1 METSTE
7 SIAHMIVTSARD
19 SGRGMKME
27 AMDKKE
33 FQAEKLYQ
41 MGFFIARAML
51 KNELVTEDEFSEIDT
66 ILLDLYRPVLS
77 RLLAGKS
84 LI

>member
-1 METSTE
+1 M
-7 SIAHMIVTSARD
+7 V
-19 SGRGMKME
+19 

-33 FQAEKLYQ
+33 FQAEKMYQ
-41 MGFFIARAML
+41 MGLYIAKAML
-51 KNELVTEDEFSEIDT
+51 KEGLITEEEFSEIDT

-77 RLLAGKS
+77 TLLAGKP